1 MKNVYLLLL
10 SLVVITFSCDDSND
24 TMMSDDELID
34 AIINSNDRVEI
45 NQNDLPQTALSS
57 IKIDMPNDLI
67 NYAEIAPELGYE
79 IEMKSFSSFVFE
91 LDFERNDNQYFAIDG
106 RKLEASNKD
115 SKWGDKR
122 SKDAKGK
129 KKRGPCFK
137 FVYPISYTMAD
148 GSIISGNDRKEIH
161 EKMRVFYDSYEKTKD
176 SKEPQLNF
184 PITIQVLDDD
194 KNVVEKILNSY
205 DELKDAMSY
214 CSRGKSKSGD
224 GKDGDGKDGD
234 GKDGDGKRG

>member
-1 MKNVYLLLL
+1 MKNIYIFLL
-10 SLVVITFSCDDSND
+10 SLTFLTISCDDSSE
-24 TMMSDDELID
+24 TVMSDNELID

-45 NQNDLPQTALSS
+45 NQNDLPQTALSL

-67 NYAEIAPELGYE
+67 NYAEIAPDLGYE
-79 IEMKSFSSFVFE
+79 IEMKSFGAFVFE

-115 SKWGDKR
+115 SEWGDKR

-137 FVYPISYTMAD
+137 FVYPISYTMPD
-148 GSIISGNDRKEIH
+148 GSTISGNDRKEIH
-161 EKMRVFYDSYEKTKD
+161 QMMRAFYDSYEKTKD

-184 PITIQVLDDD
+184 PISIQVLDDD
-194 KNVVEKILNSY
+194 KNVVEKALSSY

-214 CSRGKSKSGD
+214 CSRGKSKDGD